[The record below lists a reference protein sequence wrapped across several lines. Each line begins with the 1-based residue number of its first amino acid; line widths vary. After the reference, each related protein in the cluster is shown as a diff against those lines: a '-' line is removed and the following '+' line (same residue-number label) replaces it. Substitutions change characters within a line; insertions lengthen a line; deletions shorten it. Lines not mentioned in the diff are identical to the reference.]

1 MPIVRIDIRRQ
12 PDPTYAARIG
22 NVVYESMKTAINVP
36 DHDNFQVLTE
46 HDEHHLV
53 YDPAYLGI
61 ARTDGIVII
70 QITLNE
76 GRTVEQKQK
85 LYRTVA
91 DRLHDELGV
100 RPEDVFIGLVEVKKE
115 NWSFGN
121 GVAQYAV

>member
-22 NVVYESMKTAINVP
+22 NVVYESMKSAINVP

-53 YDPAYLGI
+53 YDPTYLGI

-121 GVAQYAV
+121 GIAQYAV